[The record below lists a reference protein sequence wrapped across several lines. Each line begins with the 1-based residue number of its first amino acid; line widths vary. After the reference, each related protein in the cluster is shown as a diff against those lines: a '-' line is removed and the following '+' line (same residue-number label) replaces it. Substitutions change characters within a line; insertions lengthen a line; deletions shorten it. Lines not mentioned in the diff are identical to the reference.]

1 MFRKVFRAV
10 RYPENSLRS
19 GLSEPLVSTGI
30 LRTSLFNLGGLHSS
44 KHFTNFSGIK
54 GVHHIVVV
62 ASGKGGVG
70 KSTTAVNLAVSLAA
84 SEGLRVGLL
93 DADVFGPSI
102 PRLLNLSGKPLITEE
117 KQFLPLEN
125 YGVRCM
131 SMGFL
136 MKADDAAVWR
146 GPMVMGAITK
156 LLQGV
161 EWAPLDVLVVDM
173 PPGTGDAHL
182 SMSQKVNVSGA
193 VIVSTPQDLALMDA
207 RRGIAMYNKVN
218 VPVLGLVENMSYH
231 ICKSCSHREHIFG
244 HGGAKTA
251 AGELGVDF
259 LGEIPLEMTI
269 QESAD
274 LGKPISLSLPES
286 QSAIQYKSIAAQ
298 VVAKLRL
305 IESEQDG
312 PPKLKVTNKLQK
324 KANMAPA
331 DLLAMI
337 EKYISQH
344 ISIPEWNMLHVI
356 LTALSVIQVI
366 TSYGGEASGK
376 ANMGY
381 SKFANPKA
389 KSTVPSKFGMFIIYV
404 GAMLVNLVCLSGM
417 LFSDHEIHNSRQ
429 VLVAICL
436 SVHFVKRELEVLFLH
451 RFSGVTELPVA
462 LMISVFYTLGSVQI
476 EYFVSTVS
484 ESYYGANP
492 SSLPVGVVLFVTG
505 TLGNLYHHSL
515 LAGLRKPNEKKYV
528 KPEGGLFSL
537 VTCPHY
543 FFELMAWYGISILSL
558 QLNVFLNGFA
568 MTSYLL
574 GRSVATSRWYR
585 EKMEDYPQKMKCIIP
600 FVF

>member
-1 MFRKVFRAV
+1 MRTAEERVHVMFDQVVKEARQGFRVALGMDLSIFAVGILLLVASAGWALLNDDMGSWVGAGASGGAGVLGILYTTFVAKPRKQVKASVDHLMYVKVLFLG
-10 RYPENSLRS
+10 YLRS
-19 GLSEPLVSTGI
+19 
-30 LRTSLFNLGGLHSS
+30 LH
-44 KHFTNFSGIK
+44 
-54 GVHHIVVV
+54 
-62 ASGKGGVG
+62 
-70 KSTTAVNLAVSLAA
+70 
-84 SEGLRVGLL
+84 
-93 DADVFGPSI
+93 
-102 PRLLNLSGKPLITEE
+102 
-117 KQFLPLEN
+117 Q
-125 YGVRCM
+125 
-131 SMGFL
+131 
-136 MKADDAAVWR
+136 
-146 GPMVMGAITK
+146 
-156 LLQGV
+156 
-161 EWAPLDVLVVDM
+161 VD
-173 PPGTGDAHL
+173 
-182 SMSQKVNVSGA
+182 
-193 VIVSTPQDLALMDA
+193 QDLALMDA